1 MVHHISFHGHYL
13 QYLFKMAIPSQAL
26 QKLVREIETQAAVA
40 EQQIGLVRSQ
50 VTSKQREQRLL
61 RLTLGEM
68 SSLSDESR
76 VYEGVGKMFVSVP
89 VGTLRQKLDQQTQTL
104 GGEVDKLGQRLLY
117 LETTQKNSREHIE
130 QMLRVR

>member
-1 MVHHISFHGHYL
+1 
-13 QYLFKMAIPSQAL
+13 MAIPSQAL